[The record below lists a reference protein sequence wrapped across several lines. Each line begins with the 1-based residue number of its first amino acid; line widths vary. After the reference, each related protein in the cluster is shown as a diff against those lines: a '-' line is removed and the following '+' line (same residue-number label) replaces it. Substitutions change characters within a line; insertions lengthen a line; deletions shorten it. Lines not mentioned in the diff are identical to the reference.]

1 VISGAI
7 SAVQDGAMD
16 TSGALD
22 WDLLL
27 KRIKRKNCT
36 PFIGAGASADYL
48 PVGAE
53 IAGKWA
59 EAEEYPFPDATDLTR
74 VAQYLAVIEDPMSP
88 KLRIID
94 EINDLLTQKPVP
106 TPMPPDQPHAVLAA
120 LDLPIYLTTNYDGLM
135 AQALRERGK
144 DVKESICL
152 WNDWIAKKQPERFRL
167 TPDYRPTPEAP
178 LVYHLHGHLEVPTS
192 LVLTEDDYID
202 FLTSIGRKGD
212 LLPPYIE
219 ESLTGSSMLFVG
231 YRILDANFRVLFR
244 SLVNYMQDGLK
255 LSHFSVQSAPRAETF
270 SEEERQRATKY
281 LTRYFDRQ
289 LIAIFWGRS
298 QEFAK
303 ELGQRWQAAN
313 DGD

>member
-1 VISGAI
+1 
-7 SAVQDGAMD
+7 MD
-16 TSGALD
+16 TLHALD

-27 KRIKRKNCT
+27 QRIRRKNCT
-36 PFIGAGASADYL
+36 PFIGAGASADFV
-48 PVGAE
+48 PIGAE

-59 EAEEYPFPDATDLTR
+59 KAEGYPFPDGTDLAR
-74 VAQYLAVIEDPMSP
+74 VAQYLAVTEDPMSP

-94 EINDLLTQKPVP
+94 EINERLTQKPVP

-120 LDLPIYLTTNYDGLM
+120 LELPIYLTTNYDGLM
-135 AQALRERGK
+135 AQALSERGK
-144 DVKESICL
+144 DVRESICL
-152 WNDWIAKKQPERFRL
+152 WNDWIAKKQPERFKL
-167 TPDYRPTPEAP
+167 KPDYRPTPEAP
-178 LVYHLHGHLEVPTS
+178 LVYYLHGHLEVPTS

-202 FLTSIGRKGD
+202 FLTSIGHKGD

-219 ESLTGSSMLFVG
+219 ESLTGSSLLFVG
-231 YRILDANFRVLFR
+231 YRILDPNFRVLFR

-255 LSHFSVQSAPRAETF
+255 LSHFSVQSAPNADNF
-270 SEEERQRATKY
+270 SEEERQRATNY

-303 ELGQRWQAAN
+303 ELGQRWRAAN
-313 DGD
+313 NGG